1 MLVFEEWG
9 KPQHPDKKLS
19 KQRRE
24 PTTNSPT
31 HGVDAGRDLNQAN
44 IGWRGVLIPY
54 SHYGVRLFRGASRIF
69 DWRRGEGIITCI
81 WGVKS
86 KCIWDTK

>member
-1 MLVFEEWG
+1 MEMLVFEEWG

-54 SHYGVRLFRGASRIF
+54 SPLWGATVQRRI
-69 DWRRGEGIITCI
+69 
-81 WGVKS
+81 
-86 KCIWDTK
+86 

>member
-19 KQRRE
+19 EQRRE

-31 HGVDAGRDLNQAN
+31 HGVDAG
-44 IGWRGVLIPY
+44 I
-54 SHYGVRLFRGASRIF
+54 
-69 DWRRGEGIITCI
+69 
-81 WGVKS
+81 
-86 KCIWDTK
+86 

>member
-54 SHYGVRLFRGASRIF
+54 SLTIMGCDCSEADLGFLIG
-69 DWRRGEGIITCI
+69 RGEKGLLHAF
-81 WGVKS
+81 GV
-86 KCIWDTK
+86 